1 MRIAFE
7 SPNQPDV
14 VQLIDELDAYQ
25 KPLYPP
31 ASHHGIDISALSMP
45 DVLFAVVRDATGNAV
60 GCGAICLTR
69 DHGELKCMYLINRCR
84 GQGIGKQLLAF
95 LESGAQARGCTLFM
109 LETGCLQ
116 TEALL
121 LYKRCG
127 YIERQP
133 FGNYIQDP
141 NSIFMEKRIV
151 SPGGQ
156 SC

>member
-31 ASHHGIDISALSMP
+31 ASHHGIDICALSLP
-45 DVLFAVVRDATGNAV
+45 DVLFAVVRDEAGTAV

-69 DHGELKCMYLINRCR
+69 DYGELKRMYLINRCR

-109 LETGCLQ
+109 LETGYLQ
-116 TEALL
+116 TEALW

-127 YIERQP
+127 YAERGP
-133 FGNYIQDP
+133 FGNYIHDP
-141 NSIFMEKRIV
+141 NSIFMEKRII
-151 SPGGQ
+151 SSGGQ
-156 SC
+156 PC